1 MKNKKN
7 SWLTCGIIAF
17 ILFCVGT
24 VFLLGGFGVLVA
36 LFGDETADTTTPTTN
51 PVAEVP
57 VMEEVVQSEVVN
69 TPPAKLYE
77 AVVQIIALVDMDG
90 DTVEGWTGSG
100 SIISS
105 DGLILTNAHVV
116 LSDKFYDVKGLIVAL
131 TTNPDYPAE
140 ARFRAEVLQV
150 NEGLDLAVIR
160 VTTDLDGNP
169 LDHATLNLPAVPLGD
184 SDALELG
191 GDLTIMGYPGIG
203 GATITLTSGKVGG
216 FTSEGGVGQR
226 AFIKTSATIAG
237 GNSGGLAVNQN
248 EELIGVP
255 TQLGY
260 GGDDQFVDC
269 RVLADTNRD
278 GVVDDYDSCIP
289 TGGFINALR
298 PIKLALPLIE
308 AARRGEVN
316 FVAGVA
322 PVPVAAPQ
330 TSGTILF
337 QDDFSSTA
345 SGWDRAS
352 WESGS
357 SDYSNGQ
364 YQMLVKAPIYDIWA
378 NPGQYFEGDLSVE
391 ADATKIDGDDDNE
404 FGLICRY
411 SGSPDSA
418 NYYYFLISSDG
429 YSVIGKVTSGRSEY
443 ISSEQ
448 MNPSGAIQEGFST
461 NHLRADCIG
470 DSLTLYVNGSLA
482 ASAVD
487 SSFTGGDVGFIVGTF
502 DIPSTGI
509 AFDNLTVYAP

>member
-7 SWLTCGIIAF
+7 NWLTCGIIAF
-17 ILFCVGT
+17 VLFCLGS
-24 VFLLGGFGVLVA
+24 VFFVGGFGVLVA
-36 LFGDETADTTTPTTN
+36 LFGDDPAETTTPMN
-51 PVAEVP
+51 PIAEVP
-57 VMEEVVQSEVVN
+57 TNEEPVQSEVVT
-69 TPPAKLYE
+69 TPPVQLYE
-77 AVVQIIALVDMDG
+77 AVVQIIALVDIDG
-90 DTVEGWTGSG
+90 EIVEGWTGSG

-116 LSDKFYDVKGLIVAL
+116 LSDKFYDVKGLVVAL

-140 ARFRAEVLQV
+140 SRFRAEVLQV

-169 LDHATLNLPAVPLGD
+169 LDRATLNLPAVPLGN

-203 GATITLTSGKVGG
+203 GVTITLTSGKVGG
-216 FTSEGGVGQR
+216 FTSENGIGQR

-260 GGDDQFVDC
+260 GGEDQYVDC

-278 GVVDDYDSCIP
+278 GIVDDSDSCIP

-298 PIKLALPLIE
+298 PINLALPLIE

-330 TSGTILF
+330 TSGTILL

-345 SGWDRAS
+345 SGWGEQDTATGF
-352 WESGS
+352 SGYR
-357 SDYSNGQ
+357 DGQ
-364 YQMLVKAPIYDIWA
+364 YVIEVNEPDYDLWGLNGDEYADVIVSVDVQVLRSANGTGGFGVMCRYVDNNNYYKLEVDEDGYFIIYKYLAGEFIALYDWDYLSSLENKPSMNITA
-378 NPGQYFEGDLSVE
+378 SCIGNELKLSVDNMLI
-391 ADATKIDGDDDNE
+391 ATVYDA
-404 FGLICRY
+404 
-411 SGSPDSA
+411 
-418 NYYYFLISSDG
+418 
-429 YSVIGKVTSGRSEY
+429 
-443 ISSEQ
+443 
-448 MNPSGAIQEGFST
+448 
-461 NHLRADCIG
+461 
-470 DSLTLYVNGSLA
+470 
-482 ASAVD
+482 D
-487 SSFTGGDVGFIVGTF
+487 SSFSQGYIGLSAGVF
-502 DIPSTGI
+502 DIPGI
-509 AFDNLTVYAP
+509 SVAFDNLTVYAP